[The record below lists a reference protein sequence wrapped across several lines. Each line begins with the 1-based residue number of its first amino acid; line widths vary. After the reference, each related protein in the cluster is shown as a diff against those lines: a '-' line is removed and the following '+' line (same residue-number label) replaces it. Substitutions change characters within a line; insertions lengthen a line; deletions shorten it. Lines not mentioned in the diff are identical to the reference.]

1 MDSQKQL
8 ADMKIIRLPQVMEIT
23 GLARSTIYKWI
34 KQGDFPAQVNLG
46 PNSVGFLSTEISEW
60 LTNRVRHS
68 RPKS

>member
-8 ADMKIIRLPQVMEIT
+8 AGVKIIRLPQVMEIT

-34 KQGDFPAQVNLG
+34 KQGNFPAQVNLG

-60 LTNRVRHS
+60 LSDRVQHS
-68 RPKS
+68 RARG